1 MRSPN
6 AGSANS
12 SEAGCAS
19 SRSSRNAWKERPT
32 AESRFVYVT
41 YIRTT
46 PEKLWRALL
55 DPEFT
60 RRYLLW
66 NMGGIGLGLS
76 VCRQIIEEHQGRI
89 PVESLVG
96 KGSTF
101 TVKLPI
107 VAHEVHVSGERPVQ
121 IG

>member
-1 MRSPN
+1 M
-6 AGSANS
+6 
-12 SEAGCAS
+12 
-19 SRSSRNAWKERPT
+19 
-32 AESRFVYVT
+32 T